1 MFILKKIF
9 NILSNE
15 KKILNI
21 INNAINI
28 SSNPKNKQRKKI
40 SLLLKYEKKNNLY
53 NLETSFFAW
62 DYLRIHLN
70 TLIENYENKKV
81 VYRKFF
87 DEISHLFLYKNLSYL
102 PFFLPTKKV
111 DYIFFGHPR
120 GELKSNNLL
129 NDEYMDHFITN
140 FSSSK
145 KKIIFGYPHIKY
157 GTSYNYINKRF
168 YIHWIYLIIKI
179 FAFFKFFL
187 FRINTFYPHQLRKI
201 GLNIFIAINKEK
213 WWINYL
219 KKTKPK
225 VIFIV
230 DISSNLSIL
239 RAANKLGVVTC
250 EVQHGSPDYNKF
262 PYNFYTK
269 NRLSIPTHY
278 ISWGSFW
285 KTGLINYYKRKYFV
299 MGKNLDKKIPLCK
312 KKNKNMLV
320 IDQRIGRTT
329 LINKAIQIKKNNKD
343 LNICYRFHPSISD
356 ISEDIDLLRKNNIKI
371 SNPFKKELRDDLKNV
386 RYILAHS
393 STAIYELAQSNYDIC
408 IVKSEINMDGL
419 MNNINKLFAKKKKF
433 GLLTIDTKKIKF
445 IEKLNYDFL
454 NDL

>member
-1 MFILKKIF
+1 MFKILF
-9 NILSNE
+9 NK
-15 KKILNI
+15 KKILNF
-21 INNAINI
+21 INNAIKI
-28 SSNPKNKQRKKI
+28 SSNSQNNQRKKI

-53 NLETSFFAW
+53 SLETSFFAW
-62 DYLRIHLN
+62 DYLRTHLN
-70 TLIENYENKKV
+70 TFIENYENKKV

-87 DEISHLFLYKNLSYL
+87 NQIIHLFLYKNLSYL
-102 PFFLPTKKV
+102 PFFLPVKKV

-120 GELKSNNLL
+120 GELKSNKLL
-129 NDEYMDHFITN
+129 NDEYMDHFIAN

-145 KKIIFGYPHIKY
+145 KKIILGYPHIKY
-157 GTSYNYINKRF
+157 GTNYNYINKRF
-168 YIHWIYLIIKI
+168 YIHWIYLIIKVL
-179 FAFFKFFL
+179 AFFKFFL
-187 FRINTFYPHQLRKI
+187 FKINTFYPHQLRKI

-230 DISSNLSIL
+230 DIAGNLSII
-239 RAANKLGVVTC
+239 RAANKLGVVSC
-250 EVQHGSPDYNKF
+250 EIQHGSPNYNKF
-262 PYNFYTK
+262 PYNFYNK

-278 ISWGSFW
+278 VSWGSYW
-285 KTGLINYYKRKYFV
+285 KKGLTNYYKKKYFV
-299 MGKNLDKKIPLCK
+299 MGKNLADKIPLCK

-320 IDQRIGRTT
+320 IDQRIGRNT

-343 LNICYRFHPSISD
+343 LNICYRFHPSVSE
-356 ISEDIDLLRKNNIKI
+356 ISENIDLLRRNNIKI
-371 SNPFKKELRDDLKNV
+371 SNPFINELKNDLKNV

-393 STAIYELAQSNYDIC
+393 STAIYELAQRNYDIC
-408 IVKSEINMDGL
+408 IVKNEKKMDGL
-419 MNNINKLFAKKKKF
+419 MNNINKLSSKKKKF
-433 GLLTIDTKKIKF
+433 GLLTLDFKKIKKNKF